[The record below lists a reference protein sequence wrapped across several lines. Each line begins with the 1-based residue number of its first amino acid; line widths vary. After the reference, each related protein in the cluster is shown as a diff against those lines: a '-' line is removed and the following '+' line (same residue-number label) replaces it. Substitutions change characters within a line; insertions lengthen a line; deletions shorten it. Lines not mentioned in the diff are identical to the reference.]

1 MTVPQILP
9 CRGVRRK
16 GIQLNEAATVP
27 RAHHQCTIVNE
38 ADVPFAVSTRL
49 CLPWSTQSNLGSHS
63 PVPQPQGASERYRA
77 ETTSPA
83 PRRLKTGP
91 PTATALAKWE
101 TLSQITTSPRSQYR
115 KWREQG
121 STPSGVR
128 ERASR
133 LLDVGSTCAC
143 SSHSVNPE
151 SGCRALAPTVKR
163 SASPTDRSP
172 GRSYP
177 TASAFLSVLCRHS
190 PRRMAERDFYNFR
203 ENPRVSFLST

>member
-1 MTVPQILP
+1 MFTTDSPGWTLTGRWVADTTASGSAISAWK
-9 CRGVRRK
+9 C
-16 GIQLNEAATVP
+16 GI
-27 RAHHQCTIVNE
+27 
-38 ADVPFAVSTRL
+38 S
-49 CLPWSTQSNLGSHS
+49 
-63 PVPQPQGASERYRA
+63 RA
-77 ETTSPA
+77 EV
-83 PRRLKTGP
+83 
-91 PTATALAKWE
+91 
-101 TLSQITTSPRSQYR
+101 ITTSPRSQYR

-121 STPSGVR
+121 STSSGVR

-163 SASPTDRSP
+163 SASPTDRRP

-190 PRRMAERDFYNFR
+190 PRRMTEIFIISGKTLGSPFCQ
-203 ENPRVSFLST
+203 PRMTLGQ